1 MVVHIKLLGKL
12 RKPHLDADV
21 VRFGSLSIYNSHG
34 LAIAMAWVWLWP
46 GCGLAFENWFMRRL
60 CGLFRKLP
68 HRLQEVVADFV

>member
-46 GCGLAFENWFMRRL
+46 GCGLAVAMAS
-60 CGLFRKLP
+60 KL
-68 HRLQEVVADFV
+68 HCALRELIRSTIEI